1 MNDSIQESESESTSL
16 SALRTDTV
24 ISRLLS
30 SMPDSV
36 KESFSEEQLAHLKLA
51 VGTRH
56 WDKHALDL
64 RGTFKLWR
72 TRYYY
77 VLLFG
82 QNHRE
87 ISRWQQQLSGFVT
100 MLMLGLF
107 LLFSMTIGFLVL
119 YLIKSALG
127 INIFKGFSLG
137 IWSWFKDFFR

>member
-1 MNDSIQESESESTSL
+1 MSESLPGSEFDAASL
-16 SALRTDTV
+16 SALRQDIV

-30 SMPDSV
+30 TMPDSV
-36 KESFSEEQLAHLKLA
+36 KVSFTEEQLAHLKLA

-56 WDKHALDL
+56 WDKHSLDL

-77 VLLFG
+77 VLLLG

-87 ISRWQQQLSGFVT
+87 ISRWQKQFSGLAT
-100 MLMLGLF
+100 LLATGLF
-107 LLFSMTIGFLVL
+107 VLFSMVVGFLAL

-127 INIFKGFSLG
+127 INLFDGFSLG
-137 IWSWFKDFFR
+137 IWSWFKEFFK

>member
-1 MNDSIQESESESTSL
+1 MSSPASESTSL
-16 SALRTDTV
+16 SMLRQDTV

-30 SMPDSV
+30 SMPDTV
-36 KESFSEEQLAHLKLA
+36 KESFTEEQLAHLKLA

-56 WDKHALDL
+56 WEKHSLDL
-64 RGTFKLWR
+64 RGTLKPWR

-100 MLMLGLF
+100 TLMLGLF
-107 LLFSMTIGFLVL
+107 LLFSMTVGFLVL

-127 INIFKGFSLG
+127 INLFKGFSLG
-137 IWSWFKDFFR
+137 IWGWFKDFFM